1 MSRSPRRIRAVI
13 DADHV
18 GRLESLADAADAGLP
33 EVAEPLLAKLA
44 AAKVVPARQM
54 PAEVVTIGTALTYRN
69 DVTGR
74 EQDVTLA
81 WPEDAD
87 ISQGAISVLTPI
99 GVALLGL
106 PVGTSVGWTTRTGQK
121 GALTVLRLGLPLAA
135 A

>member
-54 PAEVVTIGTALTYRN
+54 PAGVVTIGTALTYRN

-87 ISQGAISVLTPI
+87 ISRGLVSVLTPI

-106 PVGTSVGWTTRTGQK
+106 PAGASVQWSTRAGQTR
-121 GALTVLRLGLPLAA
+121 ALTVLRLAPRVAA